1 MSGFSDKGL
10 LAANLNSHMTEDI
23 RISLSGTVVGV
34 ATTVNLF
41 HEHLG
46 ENVVKPLPPFLEF

>member
-1 MSGFSDKGL
+1 
-10 LAANLNSHMTEDI
+10 MTEDI

-46 ENVVKPLPPFLEF
+46 ENVDKPLPPFLEF